1 MKSSKTFRTLCLAFP
16 CAAFTFSLA
25 VCAQAQTVDFL
36 TQFSGGQ
43 GSSTGVVQATD
54 GNFYGAA
61 GGGANGLGQLFQMTP
76 TGKLSTIYSF
86 CSLPGCADGEY
97 PGPAPI
103 LGSDGNLYGVTDG
116 GTTIGST
123 FYKVTLDGQLTTLYT
138 FCASS
143 CADGV
148 FANGV
153 VQGTDGN
160 FYGTTAVSGN
170 GGGGT
175 IFRISPTGQFNL
187 LYTFCSL
194 AKCADGSTP
203 YFPPVQ
209 SSDGNFYGTTYEGG
223 VAGGGVVYEL
233 TSSGTYKVL
242 HNFCG
247 QSGMN
252 CKTGGNP
259 STVIADNKGN
269 IFGTSV
275 YSDEVAFEITSNHQY
290 RVLYTFGA
298 GEGSPFTG
306 LTLASDSNFYGM
318 TQDGGGRREGT
329 IFKITSAGKFTTL
342 FVFGCCNQGYDPS
355 PGPLFQGTSGILYG
369 ATLYGAPPCCYGTI
383 FSLSDSIPPLV
394 ETVPVAGKV
403 GQSVLIL
410 GSGLTGSS
418 SVKFDG
424 VKASFTVES
433 DTYIKS
439 TVPAGAKTGTV
450 SVVTPTGTLNSNP
463 QFVVT
468 K

>member
-1 MKSSKTFRTLCLAFP
+1 MHRDRQHYLFF
-16 CAAFTFSLA
+16 AASIAMTVLSLA
-25 VCAQAQTVDFL
+25 VPFQAQTVDFIA
-36 TQFSGGQ
+36 QFSGGQ
-43 GSSTGVVQATD
+43 GSAAGVVQATD
-54 GNFYGAA
+54 GNFYGGA
-61 GGGANGLGQLFQMTP
+61 GGGANGLGQIFRMTP
-76 TGKLSTIYSF
+76 AGKITTIYSF
-86 CSLPGCADGEY
+86 CSLPGCADGAY

-116 GTTIGST
+116 GGGNPSST

-138 FCASS
+138 FCAAS
-143 CADGV
+143 CADGL
-148 FANGV
+148 FANGII
-153 VQGTDGN
+153 QGSDGN

-170 GGGGT
+170 GNGGT
-175 IFRISPTGQFNL
+175 IFRISPTGQFKL

-209 SSDGNFYGTTYEGG
+209 SSDGNFYGTTYAGG

-233 TSSGTYKVL
+233 TSSGTYTVL

-275 YSDEVAFEITSNHQY
+275 YGDQVAFEITSTHQY
-290 RVLYTFGA
+290 RVLYTFVSG
-298 GEGSPFTG
+298 GGPFTG
-306 LTLASDSNFYGM
+306 LTLASDGNFYGM
-318 TQDGGGRREGT
+318 TQDGGGRQEGT
-329 IFKITSAGKFTTL
+329 IFKITPAGKFTNL
-342 FVFGCCNQGYDPS
+342 FDFGCCNQGYDPS
-355 PGPLFQGTSGILYG
+355 DGPLFQGTNGLLYG

-383 FSLSDSIPPLV
+383 FTLSNGMKPLV

-418 SVKFDG
+418 SVEFDG

-433 DTYIKS
+433 DTYIKA

-450 SVVTPTGTLNSNP
+450 SVVTPTGTLDSNP

>member
-1 MKSSKTFRTLCLAFP
+1 MQHKTRRFMFLVAFV
-16 CAAFTFSLA
+16 AVALTFSLSMRA
-25 VCAQAQTVDFL
+25 EAQTVDFIA
-36 TQFSGGQ
+36 QFSGVQ

-54 GNFYGAA
+54 GNFYGVAS
-61 GGGANGLGQLFQMTP
+61 GASYHGQIFRITP
-76 TGKLSTIYSF
+76 TGKLNTIYSF
-86 CSLPGCADGEY
+86 CSLPGCTDGEY
-97 PGPAPI
+97 PGRAPI
-103 LGSDGNLYGVTDG
+103 LASDGNLYGVTDG

-123 FYKVTLDGQLTTLYT
+123 VYKVTLDGQLTTLYT
-138 FCASS
+138 FCAAS

-153 VQGTDGN
+153 IEGTDGN
-160 FYGTTAVSGN
+160 FYGTTAASGN

-175 IFRISPTGQFNL
+175 IFRISPTGQFKL

-209 SSDGNFYGTTYEGG
+209 SSDGNFYGTTYAGG

-233 TSSGTYKVL
+233 TPSGTYTVL

-275 YSDEVAFEITSNHQY
+275 YGDQVAFEITSTHQY
-290 RVLYTFGA
+290 RVLYTFVSG
-298 GEGSPFTG
+298 GGPFTG
-306 LTLASDSNFYGM
+306 LTLASDGNFYGM
-318 TQDGGGRREGT
+318 TQDGGGRQEGT
-329 IFKITSAGKFTTL
+329 IFKITPAGKFTNL
-342 FVFGCCNQGYDPS
+342 FDFGCCNQGYDPS
-355 PGPLFQGTSGILYG
+355 DGPLFQGTNGLLYG

-383 FSLSDSIPPLV
+383 FTLSNGMKPLV

-418 SVKFDG
+418 SVEFDG

-433 DTYIKS
+433 DIYIKA
-439 TVPAGAKTGTV
+439 TVPTGAKTGTV